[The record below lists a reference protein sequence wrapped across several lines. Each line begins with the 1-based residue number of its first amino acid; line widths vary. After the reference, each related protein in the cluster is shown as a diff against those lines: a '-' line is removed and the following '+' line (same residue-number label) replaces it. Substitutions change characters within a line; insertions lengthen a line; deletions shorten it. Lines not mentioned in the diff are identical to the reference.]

1 MTILSG
7 NTHILFDG
15 TYTLKEKKINKTT
28 TKVIA
33 FNSTNDLKKRPNEK
47 YVKILENK
55 FPGTIISCEFYVDR
69 EYLTMIKE
77 EDKNEK

>member
-33 FNSTNDLKKRPNEK
+33 FNSTNDLKKDQMRN
-47 YVKILENK
+47 
-55 FPGTIISCEFYVDR
+55 
-69 EYLTMIKE
+69 M
-77 EDKNEK
+77 